1 METPQNTPP
10 QDSPVSNHLVDDDEI
25 NLLELLLVLVKN
37 KFMIIGS
44 MAATFVLAAGV
55 TLLMPNIY
63 TSTARLLPPQQER
76 GGLGAMMAGMGDLAA
91 LAGISAGGSSG
102 ELFVGMLQSRTVAD
116 AVIDQFDLMTVYDQK
131 YRTEM
136 YGKLNKL
143 VNVSLGRRDGIITV
157 SVDDED
163 PVRAAAIAN
172 AYVEEL
178 KKLNVRLNLS
188 NAGRE
193 RVFLEER
200 LAVVQADLAR
210 AEDNLREFQETNKAI
225 KLDTQASAIIEAI
238 SRLRGELASKE
249 VELGVLLTFQTEQ
262 NPEVRSLR
270 EGIAQLKSQLRR
282 LEESPA
288 GSKISADIF
297 IATSNVPDLGIQYA
311 RFLRDFKVQET
322 LFELLTK
329 QYEVAKINE
338 AKNTSALQVLD
349 EGAVPDK
356 KSKPKRA
363 MIVLL
368 ATFAVGFCAVL
379 FAFVREYGQRMDEED
394 RQRWGEIRGML
405 RWRGKA
411 LTSVND
417 R

>member
-1 METPQNTPP
+1 METPQNNPP
-10 QDSPVSNHLVDDDEI
+10 QDPAVHNHLVDDDEI

-55 TLLMPNIY
+55 TLLLPNIY

-76 GGLGAMMAGMGDLAA
+76 GGLSAMMAGMGDLAA

-143 VNVSLGRRDGIITV
+143 VNISLGRRDGIITI

-163 PVRAAAIAN
+163 PARAAAIAN

-200 LAVVQADLAR
+200 LALVQVDLAR

-225 KLDTQASAIIEAI
+225 KLDSQASAIIEAI

-262 NPEVRSLR
+262 NPEVKSLR

-288 GSKISADIF
+288 GSKISDDIF

-338 AKNTSALQVLD
+338 AKNTSSLQVLD

-394 RQRWGEIRGML
+394 RQRWSEIRRML
-405 RWRGKA
+405 WLRR
-411 LTSVND
+411 
-417 R
+417 